1 MKSIYLAGNTAV
13 VERERKVLSLKQD
26 RLDSYFFITPG
37 QIQYEAWEDT
47 LKNDLPIKIFLDS
60 GAFSAF
66 SQGVTIDIQEY
77 IKFIAD
83 SQLFNLKIAHLPKLK
98 IFKPE
103 FVLVERA

>member
-1 MKSIYLAGNTAV
+1 MGMSYDATVFELHIVSNWMPINYAHGYAYVLAS
-13 VERERKVLSLKQD
+13 ESDRE
-26 RLDSYFFITPG
+26 Y
-37 QIQYEAWEDT
+37 A
-47 LKNDLPIKIFLDS
+47 
-60 GAFSAF
+60 
-66 SQGVTIDIQEY
+66 IDHQEY